1 MRKRRVGKVEKKQK
15 NSEQL
20 FHYWVEV
27 RSLRDDTIR
36 KLPLTAVMM
45 VPLASSKINPQPS
58 SRRVLRLQD
67 DSEILEADDFETLRV
82 QLRQR
87 YPDDAFEHTIHW
99 ERDLEAEERRE
110 RALNGLARLMAEAA
124 VAELVRKDN
133 VSLARVREP
142 VGLAKARTRGANK

>member
-1 MRKRRVGKVEKKQK
+1 MRKRREGKFEKKQK

-20 FHYWVEV
+20 FRYWVEV

-45 VPLASSKINPQPS
+45 VPLVSSKVKPQPS

-67 DSEILEADDFETLRV
+67 DTEILEAEDFENLRV
-82 QLRQR
+82 QLRHR
-87 YPDDAFEHTIHW
+87 YPDDAFERTIHW

-110 RALNGLARLMAEAA
+110 RALNGLAKIFAEAA
-124 VAELVRKDN
+124 VEELLGSADWQPGEHISQDR
-133 VSLARVREP
+133 
-142 VGLAKARTRGANK
+142 